1 MKHLGKGLSAALV
14 AVLAVVMALALAPTA
29 ALAATHTITINDQ
42 EGKPSSHD
50 FAAYEVFSGTY
61 DSSTSQLTGIVW
73 GDGVNGDELLQA
85 LRADTAVGDFFKEAT
100 DAPTAAAA
108 MAEITDAKQVEALA
122 KVIGAHLGTVSATS
136 TSGVITVPGDGYY
149 FVKDTTSADKVPN
162 GETYSRYILKVAGG
176 DVTVNSKSEVTTS
189 NKHVKETND
198 SEKDT
203 TEELAG
209 WRSVADYDMGDQ
221 VPFQLVGKIA
231 DDYGYYDTYYF
242 EFDDTY
248 DKDQLGVAKDV
259 KVFVGDVQLSES
271 QLTAAGYN
279 LAQSDGSFTITF
291 DDLKKVVDADGKPV
305 VHPGDAISVEYTA
318 ELLTGANIGAAGNV
332 NTSHTVFSNNPN
344 NKESKG
350 RTPDHTTKVFT
361 YQLVINKVNEANKPL
376 KGADFTLYK
385 LDREDGTYK
394 EVPIKVDN
402 VDLKTVSDDGATFTF
417 KGLDEGKYKIVES
430 TTPKGYNKISDIEFE
445 ISSTTDDDAQELTG
459 LSGKAL
465 DGTAQ
470 FAANTTDG
478 SVTTDIQNKSG
489 SVLPS
494 TGGMGTTVLYVGG
507 AALAIV
513 AVVGLARRRATRN
526 DA

>member
-42 EGKPSSHD
+42 EGKPSNHD

-61 DSSTSQLTGIVW
+61 DSSTSQLTGIAW
-73 GDGVNGDELLQA
+73 GSGVNGDELLQA
-85 LRADTAVGDFFKEAT
+85 LKADTTVGDFFKEAT

-108 MAEITDAKQVEALA
+108 MADINDADQVEALA
-122 KVIGAHLGTVSATS
+122 KVIGDHLGTVSATS
-136 TSGVITVPGDGYY
+136 TSGVIEVPDDGYY
-149 FVKDTTSADKVPN
+149 FVKDTTSEDNIPD
-162 GETYSRYILKVAGG
+162 GETYFRYILKVAGE
-176 DVTVNSKSEVTTS
+176 DVTVSSKNEVTTS
-189 NKHVKETND
+189 NKYVKETND

-209 WRSVADYDMGDQ
+209 WQSVADYDMGDQ
-221 VPFQLVGKIA
+221 VPFQLVGQIA
-231 DDYGYYDTYYF
+231 ADYGDYDSYYF

-248 DKDQLGVAKDV
+248 DKDQLGKAEDV

-271 QLTAAGYN
+271 QLTAAGYK
-279 LAQSDGSFTITF
+279 LTQSEGSFTIAFT
-291 DDLKKVVDADGKPV
+291 DLKKVVGADGKPL
-305 VHPGDAISVEYTA
+305 VHPGDSISVEYTA

-344 NKESKG
+344 NKDSKG

-361 YQLVINKVNEANKPL
+361 YQLVINKVNEANKHL
-376 KGADFTLYK
+376 LGADFTLYK

-445 ISSTTDDDAQELTG
+445 VSSTTDDDAQELTG

-513 AVVGLARRRATRN
+513 AVVGLVRRRATRN